1 VKRGGFL
8 VPKASVAMPPRGR
21 AGFASA
27 AALFALLLFT
37 GCGHERAGSGSASL
51 WVTRDR
57 GATVLL
63 VKRVPA
69 GLTAMQTLDREL
81 DVDTSYGG
89 RFVQSI
95 EGVEGDVSK
104 QHDWF
109 WFLNG
114 IEADRSAAD
123 YRLRPGD
130 VEWWD
135 FRSWRNEMREPVV
148 VGAFPEPFLHGYGGP
163 PRPAVVRYEPGLAK
177 GARAIGRLLRA
188 VSVRPVSDPAPKDA
202 NVFYT
207 VRGTERFSASL
218 RDEVGPAGSPV
229 QFTFA
234 GDAVALARNPRR
246 FRFRYEAPAP

>member
-1 VKRGGFL
+1 VRRGLL
-8 VPKASVAMPPRGR
+8 VAC
-21 AGFASA
+21 
-27 AALFALLLFT
+27 ALVLLT
-37 GCGHERAGSGSASL
+37 GCGQERAGEGSASL

-57 GATVLL
+57 GATVVF

-69 GLTAMQTLDREL
+69 GLTAMQALDREL
-81 DVDTSYGG
+81 DVDTAYGG

-104 QHDWF
+104 QRDWF

-114 IEADRSAAD
+114 IESDISAAD

-135 FRSWRNEMREPVV
+135 FRSWEDKMREPVV

-163 PRPAVVRYEPGLAK
+163 PRTAVVRYEPGLEQ
-177 GARAIGRLLRA
+177 GARAIARLLGA
-188 VSVRPVSDPAPKDA
+188 DSVAPISDPAPKDA

-207 VRGTERFSASL
+207 VRGSERFTASL
-218 RDEVGPAGSPV
+218 REEGAAAGSPV

-234 GDAVALARNPRR
+234 GDAADLARKPTKY
-246 FRFRYEAPAP
+246 RFRYEVP

>member
-1 VKRGGFL
+1 VKRG
-8 VPKASVAMPPRGR
+8 
-21 AGFASA
+21 
-27 AALFALLLFT
+27 LLLACSLFLLT
-37 GCGHERAGSGSASL
+37 GCGQERAGEGTASL

-63 VKRVPA
+63 VTGVPA
-69 GLTAMQTLDREL
+69 GLTAMQALDREL
-81 DVDTSYGG
+81 DVDTAYGG

-95 EGVEGDVSK
+95 EGVEGDLSK
-104 QHDWF
+104 QQDWF

-114 IEADRSAAD
+114 IESDVSAAD

-135 FRSWRNEMREPVV
+135 FRSWGDEMREPVV

-163 PRPAVVRYEPGLAK
+163 PRPVVVRYEPGLEE
-177 GARAIGRLLRA
+177 GARAIGRVLEA
-188 VSVRPVSDPAPKDA
+188 DSVAPSSDPAPKDA

-207 VRGTERFSASL
+207 VKGTERFEASL
-218 RDEVGPAGSPV
+218 RDEGASAGSPV

-234 GDAVALARNPRR
+234 GDAVALARNPTKYRY
-246 FRFRYEAPAP
+246 RYEVP